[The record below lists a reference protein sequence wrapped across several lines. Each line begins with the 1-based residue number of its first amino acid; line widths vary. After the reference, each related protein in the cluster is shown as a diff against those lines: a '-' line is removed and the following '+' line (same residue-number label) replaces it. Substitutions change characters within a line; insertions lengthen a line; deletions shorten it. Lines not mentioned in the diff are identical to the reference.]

1 MATVTTPGSADPG
14 VVLDVW
20 YPEPELNSPSTS
32 ETVTL
37 DGDAVPHDLR
47 DLVGED
53 AARGVKTVAVRT
65 TITDLSSA
73 PIDAYDVYLRLH
85 LLSHRLVTPHGT
97 NLEGIFGLLTN
108 VVWTNHG
115 PCPIDGFETTRA
127 RLRAR
132 GPVTVYSIDKF
143 PRMVDYVLPS
153 GVRIADADRVRLG
166 AHLASGT
173 TVMHEGF
180 VNYNAG
186 TLGNSMVEG
195 RISAGVVVGDG
206 SDVGGG
212 ASIMGTLSG
221 GGTEVI
227 SVGQRCLLGANAGLG
242 ISLGD
247 DCVIEAGLY
256 VTAGTKVQTGDGQ
269 TVKAREL
276 SGANNL
282 LFRRNSV
289 TGAVE
294 VVKRDGTGIT
304 LNEAL
309 HAN

>member
-1 MATVTTPGSADPG
+1 
-14 VVLDVW
+14 
-20 YPEPELNSPSTS
+20 
-32 ETVTL
+32 
-37 DGDAVPHDLR
+37 
-47 DLVGED
+47 
-53 AARGVKTVAVRT
+53 
-65 TITDLSSA
+65 
-73 PIDAYDVYLRLH
+73 
-85 LLSHRLVTPHGT
+85 
-97 NLEGIFGLLTN
+97 
-108 VVWTNHG
+108 
-115 PCPIDGFETTRA
+115 
-127 RLRAR
+127 
-132 GPVTVYSIDKF
+132 
-143 PRMVDYVLPS
+143 
-153 GVRIADADRVRLG
+153 
-166 AHLASGT
+166 
-173 TVMHEGF
+173 
-180 VNYNAG
+180 
-186 TLGNSMVEG
+186 
-195 RISAGVVVGDG
+195 RISAGVVVDDG

-221 GGTEVI
+221 GGTQVI
-227 SVGQRCLLGANAGLG
+227 SVGKRCLLGANAGLG

-256 VTAGTKVQTGDGQ
+256 VTAGTKVTLLDGDRTAT